1 MFKSRLDYPPKVR
14 NIISKVGGDIIASI
28 EIGRTP
34 VPSML
39 TSMLNIL
46 SFGEFQKKFGATP
59 YDKLYHLFMVIRTT
73 KGERVMFEK
82 NEVINS
88 ALRYKIPPNTEL
100 KKIDGIP
107 QNLSINDFLLK
118 GLQRQG
124 KEKFFTYSA
133 SHNNCQDFI
142 VNLLQAN
149 NIGGNVISFVKQNTK
164 ELFEGLPRLRKI
176 ANTVTDVAAV
186 ADRVIQGTGEGK
198 ILSHKKYIDM
208 PKKRR
213 EPESE
218 SDEEEEVHRHHGHH
232 HHHHHHHHYHMDGGA
247 INFKNIGNTIK
258 SGFQKTFTP
267 ALGRQIAS
275 TAIHQGIPV
284 VAGLAGDALGGP
296 LGGVAA
302 GYAGTAAANAIG
314 KSTGYGIK
322 PKRQG
327 RFPKGSEAAKNYMK
341 ELRERRS
348 KK

>member
-1 MFKSRLDYPPKVR
+1 MSLFEKRLDYPPKVR
-14 NIISKVGGDIIASI
+14 KILERVGGDIIASI

-34 VPSML
+34 VPSLL
-39 TSMLNIL
+39 TNALNII
-46 SFGEFQKKFGATP
+46 SFGEFQKKFGAMP
-59 YDKLYHLFMVIRTT
+59 YDKLFHLFMIIRTT
-73 KGERVMFEK
+73 KGERVMLEK

-100 KKIDGIP
+100 KKADGIR
-107 QNLSINDFLLK
+107 QNVSINDFLLK

-149 NIGGNVISFVKQNTK
+149 YIGGDIISFVKQNTK

-176 ANTVTDVAAV
+176 ANTVTDAA
-186 ADRVIQGTGEGK
+186 AIGDRVIQGRGDK
-198 ILSHKKYIDM
+198 LLSHKKYIDM
-208 PKKRR
+208 PKKCR
-213 EPESE
+213 EPESD
-218 SDEEEEVHRHHGHH
+218 SDDERGV
-232 HHHHHHHHYHMDGGA
+232 HHHHHHYHMEGGL
-247 INFKNIGNTIK
+247 INFKKLGNTIK

-275 TAIHQGIPV
+275 TAIHQGIPI
-284 VAGLAGDALGGP
+284 VAGLAGDALAGP

-302 GYAGTAAANAIG
+302 GYAGQEAAKAIG
-314 KSTGYGIK
+314 KSTGYGVK

-327 RFPKGSEAAKNYMK
+327 RFPKGSEEAKEHMRKIREMK
-341 ELRERRS
+341 

>member
-34 VPSML
+34 VPSLL
-39 TSMLNIL
+39 TNALNII

-208 PKKRR
+208 VKKDRD
-213 EPESE
+213 
-218 SDEEEEVHRHHGHH
+218 SDSDSDDGRSV
-232 HHHHHHHHYHMDGGA
+232 HHHHHHYHMDGGA
-247 INFKNIGNTIK
+247 INFKKIGNTIK
-258 SGFQKTFTP
+258 SGFNKTFTP

-275 TAIHQGIPV
+275 TAIHQGIPI

-322 PKRQG
+322 PKRKA
-327 RFPKGSEAAKNYMK
+327 RFAKGSAEAK
-341 ELRERRS
+341 EWGERMRAMRS

>member
-14 NIISKVGGDIIASI
+14 NILSKVGNDTIQSV
-28 EIGRTP
+28 EVGRTP
-34 VPSML
+34 VPSLL
-39 TSMLNIL
+39 TNALNII

-88 ALRYKIPPNTEL
+88 ALKYKIPPNTEL
-100 KKIDGIP
+100 KKVDGIH
-107 QNLSINDFLLK
+107 QHITINDFLLR
-118 GLQRQG
+118 GLQRQS

-149 NIGGNVISFVKQNTK
+149 HMGGDVIGFVKQNTAQ
-164 ELFEGLPRLRKI
+164 LFEGLPRLRKI
-176 ANTVTDVAAV
+176 ANTVTDAA
-186 ADRVIQGTGEGK
+186 AIGDRVIQGTGEGK
-198 ILSHKKYIDM
+198 ILSHKKYIEM
-208 PKKRR
+208 PKKHR

-218 SDEEEEVHRHHGHH
+218 SDEEKEV
-232 HHHHHHHHYHMDGGA
+232 HHHHHHYHMDGGA
-247 INFKNIGNTIK
+247 IDFKKIGNTIK
-258 SGFQKTFTP
+258 SGLQKTFTP

-275 TAIHQGIPV
+275 TAIHQGIPI

-296 LGGVAA
+296 IGGVAA

-327 RFPKGSEAAKNYMK
+327 RFPKGSEEAKEHMRKIREMK
-341 ELRERRS
+341 

>member
-14 NIISKVGGDIIASI
+14 NILSKVGGDTIQSI
-28 EIGRTP
+28 EVGRTP
-34 VPSML
+34 VPSLL
-39 TSMLNIL
+39 TNALNII

-100 KKIDGIP
+100 KKIDGIH
-107 QNLSINDFLLK
+107 QHITINDFLLK

-149 NIGGNVISFVKQNTK
+149 NIGGDIISFVKQNTK

-176 ANTVTDVAAV
+176 ANTVTDVAGV
-186 ADRVIQGTGEGK
+186 ADKIIHGTGEGK
-198 ILSHKKYIDM
+198 ILSHKKYIEM
-208 PKKRR
+208 PKKYR

-218 SDEEEEVHRHHGHH
+218 SDEESGV
-232 HHHHHHHHYHMDGGA
+232 HHHHHHHHYHMEGGM
-247 INFKNIGNTIK
+247 IDFKKIGNTIK
-258 SGFQKTFTP
+258 SGFNKTFTP

-275 TAIHQGIPV
+275 TAIHQGIPI
-284 VAGLAGDALGGP
+284 VAGLAGDMVAGP

-327 RFPKGSEAAKNYMK
+327 RFPKGSQEAKDFMK
-341 ELRERRS
+341 ELRER
-348 KK
+348 KKK

>member
-1 MFKSRLDYPPKVR
+1 MSLFEKRLDYPPKVR
-14 NIISKVGGDIIASI
+14 KILERVGGDIIASI

-34 VPSML
+34 VPSLL
-39 TSMLNIL
+39 TNALNII

-73 KGERVMFEK
+73 KGERVMVEK
-82 NEVINS
+82 NEIINS

-100 KKIDGIP
+100 KKADGIR
-107 QNLSINDFLLK
+107 QNVSINDFLLK
-118 GLQRQG
+118 GLQKQG

-142 VNLLQAN
+142 VNLLQSN
-149 NIGGNVISFVKQNTK
+149 YIGGSIISFVKQNTK
-164 ELFEGLPRLRKI
+164 ELFENLPRLRKI
-176 ANTVTDVAAV
+176 ANTVTDAAAV
-186 ADRVIQGTGEGK
+186 ADRVIHGTGDK
-198 ILSHKKYIDM
+198 ILSKKKYIEM
-208 PKKRR
+208 PKK
-213 EPESE
+213 S
-218 SDEEEEVHRHHGHH
+218 SDSDSDSDDGRTV
-232 HHHHHHHHYHMDGGA
+232 HHHHHHYHMDGGA
-247 INFKNIGNTIK
+247 INFKKIGNTIK

-275 TAIHQGIPV
+275 TAIHQGIPI
-284 VAGLAGDALGGP
+284 VAGLAGDTLAGP

-322 PKRQG
+322 PKRKA
-327 RFPKGSEAAKNYMK
+327 RFAKGSAEAK
-341 ELRERRS
+341 EWGEKMRAMRS

>member
-1 MFKSRLDYPPKVR
+1 MSLFEKRLDYPPKVR
-14 NIISKVGGDIIASI
+14 KILGKVGGDIIASI

-34 VPSML
+34 VPSLL
-39 TSMLNIL
+39 TNALNII
-46 SFGEFQKKFGATP
+46 SFGEFQKKFGAMP
-59 YDKLYHLFMVIRTT
+59 YDKLYHLFMIIRTT
-73 KGERVMFEK
+73 KGERVMLEK
-82 NEVINS
+82 NEVING

-100 KKIDGIP
+100 KKADGIR
-107 QNLSINDFLLK
+107 QNVSINDFLLK
-118 GLQRQG
+118 GLQKQG

-149 NIGGNVISFVKQNTK
+149 YIGGSIISFVKQNTT
-164 ELFEGLPRLRKI
+164 ELFEGLPHLRKI

-186 ADRVIQGTGEGK
+186 ADKVIQGTGEEK

-208 PKKRR
+208 AKKSRD
-213 EPESE
+213 
-218 SDEEEEVHRHHGHH
+218 SDSDSDDGRSV
-232 HHHHHHHHYHMDGGA
+232 HHHHHHYHMDGGA
-247 INFKNIGNTIK
+247 INFKKIGNTIK
-258 SGFQKTFTP
+258 SGFNKTFTP

-275 TAIHQGIPV
+275 TAIHQGIPI

-327 RFPKGSEAAKNYMK
+327 RFAKGSEEAKEHMRK
-341 ELRERRS
+341 IREMRS

>member
-1 MFKSRLDYPPKVR
+1 MSLFEKRLDYPPKVR
-14 NIISKVGGDIIASI
+14 NILSKVGGDIIASI

-34 VPSML
+34 VPSLL
-39 TSMLNIL
+39 TNALNIL
-46 SFGEFQKKFGATP
+46 SFGEFQKRFGSTP

-73 KGERVMFEK
+73 KGERVVFEK

-88 ALRYKIPPNTEL
+88 ALRFKIPPNTEL
-100 KKIDGIP
+100 KKMDGIP

-149 NIGGNVISFVKQNTK
+149 NIGGNVISFIKQNTK

-198 ILSHKKYIDM
+198 ILSHKKYIGM
-208 PKKRR
+208 PKKNR
-213 EPESE
+213 EPESDND
-218 SDEEEEVHRHHGHH
+218 SDNERAV
-232 HHHHHHHHYHMDGGA
+232 HHHHHHYHMEGGM
-247 INFKNIGNTIK
+247 IDFKKIGNTIK

-275 TAIHQGIPV
+275 TAIHQGIPI

-302 GYAGTAAANAIG
+302 GYAGNAAASAIG

-327 RFPKGSEAAKNYMK
+327 RFPKGSEEAKNYMQ
-341 ELRERRS
+341 ELRDRR

>member
-14 NIISKVGGDIIASI
+14 NILSKVGNDTIQSV
-28 EIGRTP
+28 EVGRTP
-34 VPSML
+34 VPSLL
-39 TSMLNIL
+39 TNALNIL

-88 ALRYKIPPNTEL
+88 ALKYKIPPNTEL
-100 KKIDGIP
+100 KKVDGIH
-107 QNLSINDFLLK
+107 QHITINDFLLR

-124 KEKFFTYSA
+124 DKFFTYSA

-149 NIGGNVISFVKQNTK
+149 HTGGDVIGFVKQNTAQ
-164 ELFEGLPRLRKI
+164 LFEGLPRLRKI
-176 ANTVTDVAAV
+176 ANTVTDAAAV
-186 ADRVIQGTGEGK
+186 ADKVIQGTGEGK
-198 ILSHKKYIDM
+198 ILSHKKYIEM
-208 PKKRR
+208 PKKYRE
-213 EPESE
+213 EPESDDE
-218 SDEEEEVHRHHGHH
+218 SEVV
-232 HHHHHHHHYHMDGGA
+232 HHHHHHHYHTEGGA
-247 INFKNIGNTIK
+247 INFKKIGNTIK

-284 VAGLAGDALGGP
+284 VAGLMGDALGGP
-296 LGGVAA
+296 VLGAVG
-302 GYAGTAAANAIG
+302 GYAGNAAASAIG
-314 KSTGYGIK
+314 KQTGLGIK

-327 RFPKGSEAAKNYMK
+327 RFPKGSEAAKEHMRK
-341 ELRERRS
+341 IREMR

>member
-1 MFKSRLDYPPKVR
+1 MSLFEKRLDYPPKVR
-14 NIISKVGGDIIASI
+14 KILGKVGGDIIASI

-34 VPSML
+34 VPSLL
-39 TSMLNIL
+39 TNALNII
-46 SFGEFQKKFGATP
+46 SFGEFQKKFGAMP
-59 YDKLYHLFMVIRTT
+59 YDKLYHLFMIIRTT
-73 KGERVMFEK
+73 KGERVMLEK

-100 KKIDGIP
+100 KKADGIR
-107 QNLSINDFLLK
+107 QNVSINDFLLK
-118 GLQRQG
+118 GLQKQG

-149 NIGGNVISFVKQNTK
+149 YIGGSIISFVKQNTT
-164 ELFEGLPRLRKI
+164 ELFEGLPHLRKI
-176 ANTVTDVAAV
+176 ANTVTDAAAV
-186 ADRVIQGTGEGK
+186 ADKVIQGTGEGK

-208 PKKRR
+208 AKKDRD
-213 EPESE
+213 
-218 SDEEEEVHRHHGHH
+218 SDSDSDDGRSV
-232 HHHHHHHHYHMDGGA
+232 HHHHHHYHMDGGA
-247 INFKNIGNTIK
+247 INFKKIGNTIK
-258 SGFQKTFTP
+258 SGFNKTFTP

-275 TAIHQGIPV
+275 TAIHQGIPI
-284 VAGLAGDALGGP
+284 VAGLAGDAVAGP
-296 LGGVAA
+296 LGGVAG

-327 RFPKGSEAAKNYMK
+327 RFPKGSEEAKEHMRK
-341 ELRERRS
+341 IREMRS

>member
-14 NIISKVGGDIIASI
+14 NILSKVGNDTIQSV
-28 EIGRTP
+28 EVGRTP
-34 VPSML
+34 VPSLL
-39 TSMLNIL
+39 TNALNIL

-88 ALRYKIPPNTEL
+88 ALKYKIPPNTEL
-100 KKIDGIP
+100 KKVDGIH
-107 QNLSINDFLLK
+107 QHITINDFLLR

-149 NIGGNVISFVKQNTK
+149 HMGGDVIGFVKQDTK
-164 ELFEGLPRLRKI
+164 VLFEGLPRLRKI
-176 ANTVTDVAAV
+176 ANTVTDVAGV
-186 ADRVIQGTGEGK
+186 ADKVIQGTGEGK
-198 ILSHKKYIDM
+198 ILSHKKYIEM
-208 PKKRR
+208 PKKYR

-218 SDEEEEVHRHHGHH
+218 SDEESGV
-232 HHHHHHHHYHMDGGA
+232 HHHHHHHHYHTEGGA
-247 INFKNIGNTIK
+247 INFKKIGNTIK
-258 SGFQKTFTP
+258 SGLQKTFTP

-275 TAIHQGIPV
+275 TAIHQGIPI

-296 LGGVAA
+296 LGGVAG
-302 GYAGTAAANAIG
+302 GYAGNAVANAVG
-314 KSTGYGIK
+314 KQTGLGLK

-327 RFPKGSEAAKNYMK
+327 RFPKGSQEAKDYMA
-341 ELRERRS
+341 ELRRKRS
-348 KK
+348 K

>member
-1 MFKSRLDYPPKVR
+1 MPLFEKRLDYPPKVR
-14 NIISKVGGDIIASI
+14 KILEKVGNDIIDSI

-34 VPSML
+34 VPSLL
-39 TSMLNIL
+39 TNALNII

-59 YDKLYHLFMVIRTT
+59 YDKLFHLFMVIRTT
-73 KGERVMFEK
+73 KGERVMLEK

-100 KKIDGIP
+100 RKAYGIH
-107 QNLSINDFLLK
+107 QNVSINDFLLR
-118 GLQRQG
+118 GLQKQG

-149 NIGGNVISFVKQNTK
+149 HIGGDIISFVKQNTAQ
-164 ELFEGLPRLRKI
+164 LFEGLPRLRKI
-176 ANTVTDVAAV
+176 ANTVTDAAAV

-208 PKKRR
+208 PKKSR
-213 EPESE
+213 EPESD
-218 SDEEEEVHRHHGHH
+218 SDSDDGKVV
-232 HHHHHHHHYHMDGGA
+232 HHHHHHYHTEGGA
-247 INFKNIGNTIK
+247 INFKKIGNTIK
-258 SGFQKTFTP
+258 SGFKKTFTP

-275 TAIHQGIPV
+275 TAIHQGIPI

-314 KSTGYGIK
+314 KSTGLGLK

-327 RFPKGSEAAKNYMK
+327 RFPKGSEEAKNYMK
-341 ELRERRS
+341 ELRERR

>member
-1 MFKSRLDYPPKVR
+1 MSLFEKRLDYPPKVR
-14 NIISKVGGDIIASI
+14 KILEKVGGDIIASI

-34 VPSML
+34 VPSLL
-39 TSMLNIL
+39 TNALNII
-46 SFGEFQKKFGATP
+46 SFGEFQKKFGAMP
-59 YDKLYHLFMVIRTT
+59 YDKLFHLFMIIRTT
-73 KGERVMFEK
+73 KGERVMLEK

-88 ALRYKIPPNTEL
+88 ALRYRIPPNTEL
-100 KKIDGIP
+100 KKADGIH
-107 QNLSINDFLLK
+107 QNVSINDFLLK

-149 NIGGNVISFVKQNTK
+149 YIGGDIISFVKQNTK

-176 ANTVTDVAAV
+176 ANTVTDAA
-186 ADRVIQGTGEGK
+186 AIGDRVIQGRGEK
-198 ILSHKKYIDM
+198 FLSHKKYIDM

-213 EPESE
+213 EPQ
-218 SDEEEEVHRHHGHH
+218 SDSDSDSDSGV
-232 HHHHHHHHYHMDGGA
+232 HHHHHHYHMEGGM
-247 INFKNIGNTIK
+247 INFKKIGNTIK

-275 TAIHQGIPV
+275 TAIHQGIPI
-284 VAGLAGDALGGP
+284 VAGLAGDALAGP

-302 GYAGTAAANAIG
+302 GYAGQEAAKAIG

-322 PKRQG
+322 RQG
-327 RFPKGSEAAKNYMK
+327 RFPKGSAEAK
-341 ELRERRS
+341 EHMRKIREMR

>member
-1 MFKSRLDYPPKVR
+1 MSLFEKRLDYPPKVR
-14 NIISKVGGDIIASI
+14 KILEKVGGDIIASI

-34 VPSML
+34 VPSLL
-39 TSMLNIL
+39 TNALNII
-46 SFGEFQKKFGATP
+46 SFGEFQKKFGAMP
-59 YDKLYHLFMVIRTT
+59 YDKLFHLFMIIRTT
-73 KGERVMFEK
+73 KGERVMLEK

-88 ALRYKIPPNTEL
+88 ALRYRIPPNTEL
-100 KKIDGIP
+100 KKADGIH
-107 QNLSINDFLLK
+107 QNVSINDFLLK

-149 NIGGNVISFVKQNTK
+149 NIGGDIISFVKQNTK

-176 ANTVTDVAAV
+176 ANTVTDAA
-186 ADRVIQGTGEGK
+186 AIGDRVIQGRGENF
-198 ILSHKKYIDM
+198 LSHKKYIDM

-213 EPESE
+213 EPESD
-218 SDEEEEVHRHHGHH
+218 SDSDDGRAV
-232 HHHHHHHHYHMDGGA
+232 HHHHHHYHMEGGA
-247 INFKNIGNTIK
+247 INFKKIGNTIK

-267 ALGRQIAS
+267 KLGRQIAS
-275 TAIHQGIPV
+275 AAIHQGIPI
-284 VAGLAGDALGGP
+284 VAGLAGDAVAGP

-302 GYAGTAAANAIG
+302 GYAGQEAAKAIG

-322 PKRQG
+322 RQG
-327 RFPKGSEAAKNYMK
+327 RFPKGSEEAKNYMK
-341 ELRERRS
+341 ELRERR